1 MQIQNQNSKKVI
13 YSLNVF
19 LDLQKLGFNPI
30 ATTPNPKNNNLI
42 CWIFER
48 TPQLMEALDK
58 IINGAC

>member
-19 LDLQKLGFNPI
+19 LELQKLGFNPI
-30 ATTPNPKNNNLI
+30 ATTKNNNLI

>member
-13 YSLNVF
+13 YSLYVF
-19 LDLQKLGFNPI
+19 LELQKLEFNPI
-30 ATTPNPKNNNLI
+30 ATTPNRKNNNLI